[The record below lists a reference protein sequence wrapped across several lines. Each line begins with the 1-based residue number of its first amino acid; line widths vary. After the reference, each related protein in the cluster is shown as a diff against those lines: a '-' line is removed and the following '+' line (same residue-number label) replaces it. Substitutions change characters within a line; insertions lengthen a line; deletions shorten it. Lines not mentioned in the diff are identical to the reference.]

1 MTYFA
6 NNNKLTMVFNVPI
19 NETVARER
27 IKQYFIQ
34 ANYKMLSW
42 ENKVLKFQRF
52 QQVNFG
58 GKNMLKTFFLGNL
71 DTNPADSYSMAT
83 LEIFNKKD
91 FVSVKIRLEKVRTA
105 SYFISEEIIQNEM
118 ECFKKALFDN
128 VYLPVKIDHEPRKL
142 FFSDLKYLLLQI
154 FYVVILIVAVWVIF
168 VNLYDTLKVNKEIAI
183 LIAII
188 LALGIVIGVNK
199 LFLMWRKRRIQRKI
213 SSVQ

>member
-1 MTYFA
+1 
-6 NNNKLTMVFNVPI
+6 MVFNVPI

-34 ANYKMLSW
+34 ANYKILPGES
-42 ENKVLKFQRF
+42 KVLQFQRF

-58 GKNMLKTFFLGNL
+58 GKNMLKTLFLGNL

-91 FVSVKIRLEKVRTA
+91 FVSVKITLEKVRTA
-105 SYFISEEIIQNEM
+105 SYFFSEEILQNEM

-128 VYLPVKIDHEPRKL
+128 IYVSVKIDHEPRKL
-142 FFSDLKYLLLQI
+142 FFSNLKDLLLQVVFI
-154 FYVVILIVAVWVIF
+154 VILIVAIWVIF
-168 VNLYDTLKVNKEIAI
+168 INLYGALKVNTEIAI
-183 LIAII
+183 SIAII
-188 LALGIVIGVNK
+188 VALGLVVGINK

-213 SSVQ
+213 SSDQ

>member
-27 IKQYFIQ
+27 IMQYFIQ
-34 ANYKMLSW
+34 ANYKLLSW
-42 ENKVLKFQRF
+42 ENNVLKFQRF

-58 GKNMLKTFFLGNL
+58 GKNMLKTLFLGNL

-91 FVSVKIRLEKVRTA
+91 FVSVKITLEKVRTA
-105 SYFISEEIIQNEM
+105 SYFFSEEILQNEM

-128 VYLPVKIDHEPRKL
+128 MYVSVKIDHEPRKL

-154 FYVVILIVAVWVIF
+154 FYVVILIVAIWVIF
-168 VNLYDTLKVNKEIAI
+168 INLYDTLKVNKEIAI

-188 LALGIVIGVNK
+188 LALGVVMGINK

-213 SSVQ
+213 SSIQ

>member
-1 MTYFA
+1 MTFLA

-34 ANYKMLSW
+34 ANYKILSS
-42 ENKVLKFQRF
+42 ENKVLQFQRF

-58 GKNMLKTFFLGNL
+58 GKNLLKTFFLGDL
-71 DTNPADSYSMAT
+71 STNTVDSYSTAT
-83 LEIFNKKD
+83 LEIYNNKD
-91 FVSVKIRLEKVRTA
+91 FVSVKITLEKVKTL
-105 SYFISEEIIQNEM
+105 SYFISEEILQNEM

-128 VYLPVKIDHEPRKL
+128 VYLSVKIDHEPRKL
-142 FFSDLKYLLLQI
+142 FFSNLNYLLLQI
-154 FYVVILIVAVWVIF
+154 FYVVILIVAIWVIF
-168 VNLYDTLKVNKEIAI
+168 INLYETVKVNKEIAI

-188 LALGIVIGVNK
+188 LALGLVVGVNK
-199 LFLMWRKRRIQRKI
+199 LFFVWRKRRIQRKI